1 MKKSI
6 VKILAAVLAFVMMFS
21 FTPSLTAEAAKLEKK
36 TIYLSSASSTTE
48 FSIYADKATKV
59 SNVKSSNKKAVTP
72 DRYNISKYTNVN
84 LKDNRKS
91 VSNGA
96 NVYFKAVK
104 PGNATV
110 SFKAGKTGYSQKV
123 TVKKYVN
130 PLKSLTVSNING
142 GKDIHKLFSKSA
154 YAPSGKLKMKAA
166 KQVKINAKAIKGWE
180 VTYIGLSSSASGAK
194 GYSSSSAYRSFNT
207 GASSASATLCDYS
220 AKGYNYGSVTF
231 RNKKDNGT
239 ITISFSLFN

>member
-36 TIYLSSASSTTE
+36 TIYLSSASSTSE

-59 SNVKSSNKKAVTP
+59 SNVKSTNSKVVSP
-72 DRYNISKYTNVN
+72 DRYNLSKGTTVN
-84 LKDNRKS
+84 LKDKKKS
-91 VSNGA
+91 GSNSA
-96 NVYFKAVK
+96 TVYFRAMK
-104 PGNATV
+104 PGKATV
-110 SFKAGKTGYSQKV
+110 SFKAGKESYSQKI

-142 GKDIHKLFSKSA
+142 GKDIHKVFNKSA
-154 YAPSGKLKMKAA
+154 SAPYGKLKPKAA

-180 VTYIGLSSSASGAK
+180 VIYISLSSSGSSAK
-194 GYSSSSAYRSFNT
+194 GYSSSDVYRSFST
-207 GASSASATLCDYS
+207 RASSASATLCDYS
-220 AKGYNYGSVTF
+220 LKGYNSASVTL
-231 RNKKDNGT
+231 RNKKDQGT
-239 ITISFSLFN
+239 VHISFSIFN